1 MNMKKGF
8 TLIELLAVIVILA
21 IIALI
26 ATPIILDIINDARE
40 ESNERSVE
48 LYGTAIKNAIANS
61 ELNGTQ
67 IASGDLSSTFL
78 STVQYDGS
86 RVSCTTNK
94 LYSDGNIYLA
104 GCTVN
109 DKGNYTYGTEQ
120 VVEPNI
126 TVTASTASTKTTGN
140 VPAGEYAAG
149 DEYIINIGGADRI
162 FFVLGENES
171 DTSKVDLI
179 MNQNIGNEVEWITD
193 ADWAAAGGVVTNEML
208 HDNGPCEYYE
218 TCVTN
223 EYGPITA
230 NAYLASQTS
239 TWEVTPYLPTKEQ
252 IEGAY
257 TGSIPTWL
265 YDYLDE
271 STHSVPDLYG
281 YWTSSPSSD
290 DSSGV
295 WYVHIDGSV
304 RDDIYVNDHYTGVR
318 PVITISKSL
327 LD

>member
-162 FFVLGENES
+162 FFVLGENAS
-171 DTSKVDLI
+171 DSSKIDLI
-179 MNQNIGNEVEWITD
+179 MNQNIGDTVAWCSDETQCMTNG
-193 ADWAAAGGVVTNEML
+193 DW
-208 HDNGPCEYYE
+208 DN
-218 TCVTN
+218 TK
-223 EYGPITA
+223 GPITA
-230 NAYLASQTS
+230 NAYLASQTTS
-239 TWEVTPYLPTKEQ
+239 WEVAPTLPTKEQ

-257 TGSIPTWL
+257 TGTMPIWL
-265 YDYLDE
+265 YDYLDDYDYVYIP
-271 STHSVPDLYG
+271 HSVSGVDG
-281 YWTSSPSSD
+281 YWTSFPDSVISSD
-290 DSSGV
+290 AWIVRYRGIMSD
-295 WYVHIDGSV
+295 YVLSDNL
-304 RDDIYVNDHYTGVR
+304 YGVR